1 MNPSIDAAGTTY
13 APAVSAVPAVDPMPP
28 VSSIALPW
36 DSEVPDPIKAIAGA
50 RAELGDTFCVD
61 GADGP
66 YLFLFSPE
74 GVRSFYE
81 LPEERASKG
90 VADWRMISRKLPE
103 ELFDGRRTIMHDLFG
118 RAGTAAYLANLETA
132 LDTEVGAMGAAGT
145 LEIFAF
151 TRRLGHRLGLASWA
165 GEESARGE
173 RFERLVPALDE
184 LDGSEAFVRPGAMAE
199 VKANGKRAEREA
211 MAAAELAL
219 GESVDDRLAGE
230 PKDDLFQRI
239 IESWRGEPMDD
250 LRRGVA
256 RDIVLVHLGSMSNLF
271 AALGWTL
278 VDLLEHDEVAAA
290 VAGGDAALAE
300 RCALESTR
308 LAQRSIMLRY
318 VLAPVEVRDE
328 HATYQ
333 VMPGATIAT
342 LLPLLNTSAAPGLDA
357 YDPDRWKGR
366 RLRDANAL
374 PAVELVTA
382 FGHGSHTCP
391 AQPFSLAAMSRTV
404 LRLLSTFELHA
415 EFTGAEPL
423 AVQIG
428 GVARA
433 GAPCPVSYRRR

>member
-1 MNPSIDAAGTTY
+1 
-13 APAVSAVPAVDPMPP
+13 MPP

-173 RFERLVPALDE
+173 RFERLVPAL
-184 LDGSEAFVRPGAMAE
+184 
-199 VKANGKRAEREA
+199 
-211 MAAAELAL
+211 
-219 GESVDDRLAGE
+219 E
-230 PKDDLFQRI
+230 P
-239 IESWRGEPMDD
+239 
-250 LRRGVA
+250 
-256 RDIVLVHLGSMSNLF
+256 
-271 AALGWTL
+271 
-278 VDLLEHDEVAAA
+278 
-290 VAGGDAALAE
+290 ALAP
-300 RCALESTR
+300 ST
-308 LAQRSIMLRY
+308 
-318 VLAPVEVRDE
+318 
-328 HATYQ
+328 
-333 VMPGATIAT
+333 
-342 LLPLLNTSAAPGLDA
+342 
-357 YDPDRWKGR
+357 
-366 RLRDANAL
+366 
-374 PAVELVTA
+374 
-382 FGHGSHTCP
+382 
-391 AQPFSLAAMSRTV
+391 
-404 LRLLSTFELHA
+404 
-415 EFTGAEPL
+415 
-423 AVQIG
+423 G
-428 GVARA
+428 G
-433 GAPCPVSYRRR
+433 

>member
-1 MNPSIDAAGTTY
+1 M
-13 APAVSAVPAVDPMPP
+13 PAVA
-28 VSSIALPW
+28 SIALPW
-36 DSEVPDPIKAIAGA
+36 DAEVADPILAIAGA
-50 RAELGDTFCVD
+50 RAELGDTFCVEGD
-61 GADGP
+61 DGP
-66 YLFLFSPE
+66 YLFLFSPA

-81 LPEERASKG
+81 LPEQRASKG

-118 RAGTAAYLANLETA
+118 RASTAAYLAQLETA
-132 LDTEVGAMGAAGT
+132 LDTELAGMGDAGT
-145 LEIFAF
+145 LEVFAF

-165 GEESARGE
+165 GEASARGA
-173 RFERLVPALDE
+173 RFDRLVPALDT

-199 VKANGKRAEREA
+199 VKANGKRAERAA
-211 MAAAELAL
+211 MAEAEAAL
-219 GESVDDRLAGE
+219 GESVDERLDG
-230 PKDDLFQRI
+230 PPQDDLFQRI
-239 IESWRGEPMDD
+239 IESWQDEPIAD

-256 RDIVLVHLGSMSNLF
+256 RDVILVHLGSMSNLF

-278 VDLLEHDEVAAA
+278 VDLLAHGDAAAA
-290 VAGGDAALAE
+290 VTTGDAGLAE

-318 VLAPVEVRDE
+318 VLAPVEVHDE
-328 HATYQ
+328 DTTFQ
-333 VMPGATIAT
+333 VSPGATIAT
-342 LLPLLNTSAAPGLDA
+342 LLPLLNTSAAPGLER

-366 RLRDANAL
+366 RLRDAKDL

-391 AQPFSLAAMSRTV
+391 AQPFSLAAMSRTA
-404 LRLLSTFELHA
+404 LRLFSTFELHA
-415 EFTGAEPL
+415 EFTHAAPL

-433 GAPCPVSYRRR
+433 GAPCPVSYRRRPG

>member
-1 MNPSIDAAGTTY
+1 MGAVPAIDPM
-13 APAVSAVPAVDPMPP
+13 PAVSSVQ
-28 VSSIALPW
+28 LPW
-36 DSEVPDPIKAIAGA
+36 DAEVADPIAALAAA
-50 RAELGDTFCVD
+50 RAELGDTFCVE
-61 GADGP
+61 GADGA

-74 GVRSFYE
+74 GVRSFYA

-103 ELFDGRRTIMHDLFG
+103 ELFDGRRTMPHDLFG
-118 RAGTAAYLANLETA
+118 RAGTAAYLTQLERA
-132 LDTEVGAMGAAGT
+132 LDIEIDDLGATGT
-145 LEIFAF
+145 FDVFTF
-151 TRRLGHRLGLASWA
+151 TRRLGHRMGVASWGGA
-165 GEESARGE
+165 ASARGE
-173 RFERLVPALDE
+173 RFDRLVPALDE
-184 LDGSEAFVRPGAMAE
+184 LDGSEAFVRPGAMAA
-199 VKANGKRAEREA
+199 VAANGKRAERAA

-219 GESVDDRLAGE
+219 GESVDERLAGA
-230 PKDDLFQRI
+230 PQDDLFQDI
-239 IESWRGEPMDD
+239 IERWRGEPIDE

-256 RDIVLVHLGSMSNLF
+256 RDVVLVHLGSMSNLF

-278 VDLLEHDEVAAA
+278 VHLLGHDDVAAA

-328 HATYQ
+328 RTTYR
-333 VMPGATIAT
+333 VAPGATIAT
-342 LLPLLNTSAAPGLDA
+342 LLPLLNTTAAPGLDR

-366 RLRDANAL
+366 RLRDAKEL

-404 LRLLSTFELHA
+404 LRLLSSFDLEA
-415 EFTGAEPL
+415 QFTDAQPL

-433 GAPCPVSYRRR
+433 EGPCPVAYRRR